1 MEIHLGPRNEGWTV
15 KMGIWAGRRVGGT
28 AESMMSGIWRSSY
41 TSLQVK
47 VVYFVG
53 VGDGNEVTNSEE
65 LIIGLG
71 LTFQLYNR

>member
-1 MEIHLGPRNEGWTV
+1 MSVELSKWVSEWEG
-15 KMGIWAGRRVGGT
+15 GGWG
-28 AESMMSGIWRSSY
+28 AVESRMSGIWRSSY
-41 TSLQVK
+41 TSQVK

>member
-1 MEIHLGPRNEGWTV
+1 M
-15 KMGIWAGRRVGGT
+15 GGT
-28 AESMMSGIWRSSY
+28 AESMMSGIWRRSY